1 MLEAVN
7 FWWKS
12 GRMTDGNTQNQV
24 TAISA
29 SDINVP
35 LFSVIALSAAII
47 AGTVFY
53 FSDKSSVASDIRV
66 LQREQ
71 RITSKE
77 VSYLRDLTSSL
88 DVMKRD
94 IDSMNR
100 QYTTLNSTVSRL
112 EKTNEKALDILVK
125 LSDKLDSHNK

>member
-1 MLEAVN
+1 
-7 FWWKS
+7 
-12 GRMTDGNTQNQV
+12 MTDGNTQNQV